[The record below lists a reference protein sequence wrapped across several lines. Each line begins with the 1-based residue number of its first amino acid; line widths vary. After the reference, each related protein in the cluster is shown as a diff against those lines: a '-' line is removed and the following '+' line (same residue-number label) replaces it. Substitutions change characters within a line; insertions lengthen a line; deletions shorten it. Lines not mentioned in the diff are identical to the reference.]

1 MKELIITDNHT
12 KELLVTASNVIEW
25 SIHKNTKSS
34 QWILNI
40 MYFDEGIE
48 QDIRDAMELCAAS
61 SDKWKDDLTVQ
72 WSEEK

>member
-25 SIHKNTKSS
+25 SIHKDTKSS

-48 QDIRDAMELCAAS
+48 QDNRDAMALCAAS

-72 WSEEK
+72 WREQ

>member
-1 MKELIITDNHT
+1 MQELIITDNHT

-25 SIHKNTKSS
+25 SIHKDTKSS

-48 QDIRDAMELCAAS
+48 QDNRDAMALCTAS

-72 WSEEK
+72 WSEV

>member
-1 MKELIITDNHT
+1 MKELIITNRKT
-12 KELLVTASNVIEW
+12 CELLVTASNVIEW
-25 SIHKNTKSS
+25 SIHKDEKTS

-48 QDIRDAMELCAAS
+48 QDNRDAMALCEAS

-72 WSEEK
+72 WSEQ